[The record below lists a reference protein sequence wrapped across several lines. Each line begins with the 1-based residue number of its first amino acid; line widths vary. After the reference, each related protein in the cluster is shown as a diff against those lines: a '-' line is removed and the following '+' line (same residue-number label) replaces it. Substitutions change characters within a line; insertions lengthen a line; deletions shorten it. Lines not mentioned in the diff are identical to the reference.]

1 MFLEM
6 DSEEKD
12 KFLFFIVTSQWIIFK
27 DEKIR
32 SDTIVILRNTSKR
45 YKDAYKKSSLKSDC
59 LWKRRNGEKVW
70 AQYLC

>member
-12 KFLFFIVTSQWIIFK
+12 KFLFFIMTSQWIIFK
-27 DEKIR
+27 DEKI